1 MIKKIP
7 QRTCVACRTARPKR
21 HLVRVV
27 RLKEGGVAVDRTGK
41 QAGRGAY
48 LCPARD
54 CWQLAAKRKS
64 LDSALEISVSAE
76 DWSTLHQYA
85 EGLPEHNYEPS
96 GTSRP

>member
-7 QRTCVACRTARPKR
+7 QRTCVACRTTRPKR

-48 LCPARD
+48 LCPAQD

-64 LDSALEISVSAE
+64 LDNALEMNVSADE
-76 DWSTLHQYA
+76 WRALNEYA
-85 EGLPEHNYEPS
+85 EGLPAHS
-96 GTSRP
+96 F

>member
-7 QRTCVACRTARPKR
+7 QRTCVACRTTRPKR

-48 LCPARD
+48 LCPAQE

-64 LDSALEISVSAE
+64 LEQALEVTVTAD
-76 DWSTLHQYA
+76 DWVTLNSYA
-85 EGLPEHNYEPS
+85 EGLPVSNF
-96 GTSRP
+96 